1 MRVGHTHLAF
11 FWNAGR
17 RRPLEAWYHPP
28 RYPQQPHR
36 PRGALVSQQLPPVIA
51 ATGPFFMFSLEE
63 TFELIA
69 EAGFDGAE
77 LMITQDRVS
86 QDPHRLGALAAR
98 YGMPVPAVHGP
109 FLVATW
115 LVFGTDPKGKI
126 DRCLRFAESAKVST
140 VVIHPPYRWQ
150 TAYAAWLQEAIPRIR
165 EETGVT
171 IAVENMFP
179 LTVNGR
185 ALRFFSG
192 TEPSELTRWPYL
204 TLDTSHLAV
213 AGGDLLA
220 AWKEVRE
227 QVVHLHVSNNEG
239 RGRDTHGLLDRGVLP
254 VPEFLEEVG
263 AAGFGG
269 AVTLELD
276 VRPWADDRATL
287 VDLLRENLDIARL
300 HLAAGA
306 EQARS
311 RATI

>member
-1 MRVGHTHLAF
+1 MPFDA
-11 FWNAGR
+11 
-17 RRPLEAWYHPP
+17 
-28 RYPQQPHR
+28 
-36 PRGALVSQQLPPVIA
+36 RGALVPQLPPVLA

-86 QDPHRLGALAAR
+86 QDPRRLGALAAR
-98 YGMPVPAVHGP
+98 YGVPVPAVHGP

-126 DRCLRFAESAKVST
+126 DRCLRFAAAAKVST

-150 TAYAAWLQEAIPRIR
+150 TAYAAWLDEAIPRIR

-171 IAVENMFP
+171 VVVENMFP
-179 LTVNGR
+179 VNVNGR

-192 TEPSELTRWPYL
+192 TTPAELTRWPAL
-204 TLDTSHLAV
+204 TLDTSHLAA
-213 AGGDLLA
+213 AGGDLMVAWEELA
-220 AWKEVRE
+220 DR
-227 QVVHLHVSNNEG
+227 VVHLHVSNNDG

-263 AAGFGG
+263 AGGFGG

-276 VRPWADDRATL
+276 VRTWADDRPAL
-287 VDLLRENLDIARL
+287 LDVLRENLDIARL

-306 EQARS
+306 ERARS
-311 RATI
+311 RTTIRNR

>member
-1 MRVGHTHLAF
+1 M
-11 FWNAGR
+11 
-17 RRPLEAWYHPP
+17 
-28 RYPQQPHR
+28 
-36 PRGALVSQQLPPVIA
+36 SQLPPVLA

-98 YGMPVPAVHGP
+98 YGVPVPAVHGP

-126 DRCLRFAESAKVST
+126 DRCVRFAEAAKVST

-150 TAYAAWLQEAIPRIR
+150 TAYAAWLDEAIPRIR

-179 LTVNGR
+179 VNAGGR

-192 TEPSELTRWPYL
+192 TAPAELARWPAV

-213 AGGDLLA
+213 AGGDLMA
-220 AWKEVRE
+220 AWEELADR
-227 QVVHLHVSNNEG
+227 VVHLHVSNNDG

-263 AAGFGG
+263 AAGFPG

-276 VRPWADDRATL
+276 VRTWADDRPAL
-287 VDLLRENLDIARL
+287 LEVLRENLDIARL
-300 HLAAGA
+300 HLAAGD
-306 EQARS
+306 ERARS
-311 RATI
+311 RATIRNR

>member
-1 MRVGHTHLAF
+1 M
-11 FWNAGR
+11 
-17 RRPLEAWYHPP
+17 P
-28 RYPQQPHR
+28 
-36 PRGALVSQQLPPVIA
+36 QLPPVLA

-86 QDPHRLGALAAR
+86 QDPRRLGALAAR
-98 YGMPVPAVHGP
+98 YGVPVPAVHGP

-126 DRCLRFAESAKVST
+126 DRCLRFAEAARVST

-150 TAYAAWLQEAIPRIR
+150 TAYAAWLDEAVPRIR

-179 LTVNGR
+179 VNVNGR

-192 TEPSELTRWPYL
+192 TTPAELRRWPAL
-204 TLDTSHLAV
+204 TLDTSHLAA
-213 AGGDLLA
+213 AGGDLMA
-220 AWKEVRE
+220 AWEELADRVA
-227 QVVHLHVSNNEG
+227 HLHVSNNDG

-263 AAGFGG
+263 AGGFGG

-276 VRPWADDRATL
+276 VRTWADDRPAL
-287 VDLLRENLDIARL
+287 LDVLRENLDIARL

-306 EQARS
+306 ERAHS
-311 RATI
+311 RATIRNR

>member
-1 MRVGHTHLAF
+1 VL
-11 FWNAGR
+11 
-17 RRPLEAWYHPP
+17 
-28 RYPQQPHR
+28 
-36 PRGALVSQQLPPVIA
+36 A

-63 TFELIA
+63 TFELVG

-77 LMITQDRVS
+77 LMITQDRLS

-98 YGMPVPAVHGP
+98 YGVPVPAVHGP

-126 DRCLRFAESAKVST
+126 DRCVRFAETAKVST

-150 TAYAAWLQEAIPRIR
+150 TAYAAWLDEAIPRIR
-165 EETGVT
+165 EETGIT

-179 LTVNGR
+179 VNAGGR

-192 TEPSELTRWPYL
+192 TAPAELTRWPAL
-204 TLDTSHLAV
+204 TLDTSHLAA
-213 AGGDLLA
+213 AGGELMA
-220 AWKEVRE
+220 AWEE
-227 QVVHLHVSNNEG
+227 LADSVVHLHVSNNDG

-254 VPEFLEEVG
+254 IPEFLEEVG

-276 VRPWADDRATL
+276 VRTWADDRAGL
-287 VDLLRENLDIARL
+287 LEVLRENLDVARL
-300 HLAAGA
+300 HLAAGHDR
-306 EQARS
+306 ARS
-311 RATI
+311 RAAIRNR

>member
-1 MRVGHTHLAF
+1 
-11 FWNAGR
+11 
-17 RRPLEAWYHPP
+17 
-28 RYPQQPHR
+28 
-36 PRGALVSQQLPPVIA
+36 VSQLPPVLA

-98 YGMPVPAVHGP
+98 YGVPVPAVHGP

-126 DRCLRFAESAKVST
+126 DRCVRFAEAAKVST

-150 TAYAAWLQEAIPRIR
+150 TAYAAWLDEAIPRIR

-179 LTVNGR
+179 VNVNGR
-185 ALRFFSG
+185 SLRFFSG
-192 TEPSELTRWPYL
+192 TLPSELTRWPAL
-204 TLDTSHLAV
+204 TLDTSHLAA
-213 AGGDLLA
+213 AGGDLMMAWDDLA
-220 AWKEVRE
+220 DR
-227 QVVHLHVSNNEG
+227 VVHLHVSNNDG

-276 VRPWADDRATL
+276 VRTWADDRPAL
-287 VDLLRENLDIARL
+287 LEVLRENLDIARL
-300 HLAAGA
+300 HLAAGDDR
-306 EQARS
+306 ARS
-311 RATI
+311 RATIRNR

>member
-1 MRVGHTHLAF
+1 MPFDA
-11 FWNAGR
+11 
-17 RRPLEAWYHPP
+17 
-28 RYPQQPHR
+28 
-36 PRGALVSQQLPPVIA
+36 RGALVPQLPPVLA

-86 QDPHRLGALAAR
+86 QDPRRLGALAAR
-98 YGMPVPAVHGP
+98 YGVPVPAVHGP

-126 DRCLRFAESAKVST
+126 DRCLRFAEAAKVST

-150 TAYAAWLQEAIPRIR
+150 TAYAAWLDEAIPRIR

-171 IAVENMFP
+171 VAVENMFP
-179 LTVNGR
+179 VNVNGR

-192 TEPSELTRWPYL
+192 TTPAELTRWPAL
-204 TLDTSHLAV
+204 TLDTSHLA
-213 AGGDLLA
+213 ATGGDLMA
-220 AWKEVRE
+220 AWGELADR
-227 QVVHLHVSNNEG
+227 VVHLHVSNNDG

-263 AAGFGG
+263 AGGFGG

-276 VRPWADDRATL
+276 VRTWADDRPAL
-287 VDLLRENLDIARL
+287 LDVLRENLDIARL
-300 HLAAGA
+300 RLAAGA
-306 EQARS
+306 ERARS
-311 RATI
+311 RTTIRNR

>member
-1 MRVGHTHLAF
+1 
-11 FWNAGR
+11 
-17 RRPLEAWYHPP
+17 
-28 RYPQQPHR
+28 
-36 PRGALVSQQLPPVIA
+36 VSQLPPVLA

-77 LMITQDRVS
+77 LMITQDRLS

-98 YGMPVPAVHGP
+98 YGVPVPAVHGP

-126 DRCLRFAESAKVST
+126 DRCVRFAETAKVST

-150 TAYAAWLQEAIPRIR
+150 TAYASWLDDAIPRIH

-179 LTVNGR
+179 VNVNGR

-192 TEPSELTRWPYL
+192 TTPAELSRWPSL
-204 TLDTSHLAV
+204 TLDTSHLA
-213 AGGDLLA
+213 ATGGDLMTAWEELA
-220 AWKEVRE
+220 DR
-227 QVVHLHVSNNEG
+227 VVHLHVSNNDG

-263 AAGFGG
+263 AGRFGG

-276 VRPWADDRATL
+276 VRTWADDRPAL
-287 VDLLRENLDIARL
+287 LEVLRENLDIARL
-300 HLAAGA
+300 HLAAGEHRA
-306 EQARS
+306 GS
-311 RATI
+311 RATIQNR

>member
-1 MRVGHTHLAF
+1 V
-11 FWNAGR
+11 
-17 RRPLEAWYHPP
+17 P
-28 RYPQQPHR
+28 
-36 PRGALVSQQLPPVIA
+36 QLPPVLA

-98 YGMPVPAVHGP
+98 YGVPVPAVHGP

-115 LVFGTDPKGKI
+115 LVYGTDPKGKI
-126 DRCLRFAESAKVST
+126 DRCLRFAETAKVST

-150 TAYAAWLQEAIPRIR
+150 TAYAAWLDEAIPRIR

-179 LTVNGR
+179 VNVNGR
-185 ALRFFSG
+185 SLRFFSG
-192 TEPSELTRWPYL
+192 TLPSELTRWPAL
-204 TLDTSHLAV
+204 TLDTSHLAA
-213 AGGDLLA
+213 AGGDLLM
-220 AWKEVRE
+220 AWDDLADR
-227 QVVHLHVSNNEG
+227 VVHLHVSNNDG

-276 VRPWADDRATL
+276 VRTWADDRPAL
-287 VDLLRENLDIARL
+287 LEVLRENLDIARL
-300 HLAAGA
+300 HLAAGDDRA
-306 EQARS
+306 NS
-311 RATI
+311 RATIRNR

>member
-1 MRVGHTHLAF
+1 M
-11 FWNAGR
+11 
-17 RRPLEAWYHPP
+17 
-28 RYPQQPHR
+28 
-36 PRGALVSQQLPPVIA
+36 SQLPPVLA

-77 LMITQDRVS
+77 LMITQDRLS

-98 YGMPVPAVHGP
+98 YGVPVPAVHGP

-126 DRCLRFAESAKVST
+126 DRCVRFAETAKVST

-150 TAYAAWLQEAIPRIR
+150 TAYASWLDDAIPRIR

-179 LTVNGR
+179 VNVNGR

-192 TEPSELTRWPYL
+192 TMPAELGRWPCL
-204 TLDTSHLAV
+204 TLDTSHLAA
-213 AGGDLLA
+213 AGGDLMA
-220 AWKEVRE
+220 AWEELADR
-227 QVVHLHVSNNEG
+227 VVHLHVSNNDG

-263 AAGFGG
+263 AGRFGG

-276 VRPWADDRATL
+276 VRTWADDRPAL
-287 VDLLRENLDIARL
+287 LEVLRENLDIARL
-300 HLAAGA
+300 HLAAGEHRA
-306 EQARS
+306 GS
-311 RATI
+311 RATIQNR